1 MRLSVV
7 LGFAICFLLPIQSQ
21 AAWDIFQSYVILDNG
36 SGDQYLA
43 GGINAALSSEF
54 NGTDLGDF
62 AASDALTLNGGE
74 LKTYKNGSSNVCG
87 GTLNY
92 RVYASGDTPGAF
104 SSINLPFSANL
115 SGSDQKWAATGQG
128 INLLNALTTGDYILE
143 VYWEADG
150 NDSNPSGCGETKY
163 DSDSGNNFTAS
174 FSIVVPGCTDPAYVE
189 YDAAATSDDGS
200 CATLHDVLN
209 SNSGVGYADIQTAID
224 AAAAGDAI
232 TLSATAFS
240 PTGQLTL
247 NKALSLTGAGSG
259 STTINGGGTGY
270 AIAVTADNVHLEGFT
285 LNGAASYGIKV
296 SNSTTSI
303 VQDLSMTDVTTDGT
317 TRTGIDLN
325 GVDGATL
332 TNISG
337 LNATGGFGLAIA
349 SSADITV
356 NGLTT
361 SGNAWGDAAIFPAAT
376 AYQMAGYEAP
386 TDITFEGVLSLSSGT
401 GALSVQDGALAS
413 GGTWIGSIANDAA
426 DNADITVPADFD
438 GTVNATRNDG
448 LSFHTVSPGAVAEG
462 IAGSLTSATTPFSY
476 SAISFQNL
484 TSDEWAIFGN
494 LTIQDAIDAASE
506 GDFIEVDSGTYS
518 EDLTIDKG
526 LTLYGPNLGI
536 AHDGARNAEAI
547 LDGEHTLSSTGT
559 TTLDGLQFLND
570 DAGSVTTSLTITHA
584 GDHTIQNNLFVS
596 SVAGGNT
603 GGTHDKGIYINSLAS
618 GSVTITENGFSGDGS
633 FTDGDRYSTAP
644 WGRGIWMSGGAGDI
658 TISENAFTNCRTGI
672 NLEAHDDT
680 AHSIEDNTFTDCGSG
695 MSLGNPTATAIT
707 SITGNRFQDVDTD
720 LNLRNLTQAVEW
732 NLATTDNLAIAGNST
747 FYSDLGLIP
756 GNSAGDIDDPN
767 GNMAF
772 LSGDGEDRLTF
783 GSDDNTI
790 TGDNAGAANDYVD
803 GGDGL
808 DRANYSDNQVDVTLT
823 NDGDALIVA
832 SPTAGT
838 DTLVNI
844 EFLVLADATVALPIG
859 CTDPDYTEYNAD
871 AVTDDG
877 SCATLADPCAGAL
890 VLGSIDVDLS
900 TTTLTSADGSATL
913 TVTTGT
919 PTSLTLTGLNGA
931 GDYSFVQPGAI
942 DGIAAGYYE
951 VTAVDADGCNSDTL
965 KLIMPYSL
973 CCDCGV
979 SDIDSDGICDD
990 EDNCSN
996 KLATNY
1002 NDPANGSCEGL

>member
-1 MRLSVV
+1 
-7 LGFAICFLLPIQSQ
+7 
-21 AAWDIFQSYVILDNG
+21 
-36 SGDQYLA
+36 GDDA
-43 GGINAALSSEF
+43 GGC
-54 NGTDLGDF
+54 
-62 AASDALTLNGGE
+62 SD
-74 LKTYKNGSSNVCG
+74 
-87 GTLNY
+87 
-92 RVYASGDTPGAF
+92 
-104 SSINLPFSANL
+104 
-115 SGSDQKWAATGQG
+115 
-128 INLLNALTTGDYILE
+128 
-143 VYWEADG
+143 
-150 NDSNPSGCGETKY
+150 TKF
-163 DSDSGNNFTAS
+163 DSDFGNNFTAT
-174 FSIVVPGCTDPAYVE
+174 FSIIVPGCTDPAYVE
-189 YDAAATSDDGS
+189 YDAAATSDDGT

-209 SNSGVGYADIQTAID
+209 SNSGVGYADIQTAIN

-232 TLSATAFS
+232 TLAATAFS
-240 PTGQLTL
+240 PTGQITV

-259 STTINGGGTGY
+259 STTINGGGAGY

-296 SNSTTSI
+296 SNSTTSV
-303 VQDLSMTDVTTDGT
+303 VQDFSMTDVATDGT
-317 TRTGIDLN
+317 TKTGIDLN

-376 AYQMAGYEAP
+376 AYQIAGYEAP

-401 GALSVQDGALAS
+401 GALSVQDGELAS

-426 DNADITVPADFD
+426 DNADITVPADYD
-438 GTVNATRNDG
+438 ATVNATRNDG
-448 LSFHTVSPGAVAEG
+448 LSFHTVSPGYLAEG
-462 IAGSLTSATTPFSY
+462 IAGSLVSATTPFSY
-476 SAISFQNL
+476 SDISFQNL
-484 TSDEWAIFGN
+484 TSDEWAVFGD

-506 GDFIEVDSGTYS
+506 GDVIEVDMGTYT

-526 LTLYGPNLGI
+526 LTLYGPNVGI

-547 LDGEHTLSSTGT
+547 LDGEHTLSSTGS

-570 DAGSVTTSLTITHA
+570 DAGSVTTSLTITHT
-584 GDHTIQNNLFVS
+584 GNHTIQNNRFVS
-596 SVAGGNT
+596 TVAGGNT

-618 GSVTITENGFSGDGS
+618 GSLTITLNSFSGDGS
-633 FTDGDRYSTAP
+633 FSDGDRYSTAP
-644 WGRGIWMSGGAGDI
+644 WGRGIWMSGGGDDI

-672 NLEAHDDT
+672 NLEAHDDN
-680 AHSIEDNTFTDCGSG
+680 AHFIQDNTFTDCGSG

-732 NLATTDNLAIAGNST
+732 DLATTDNLAVAGNST
-747 FYSDLGLIP
+747 YYSDLGFIP
-756 GNSAGDIDDPN
+756 GNNAGDIDDPN

-772 LSGDGEDRLTF
+772 LSGNGEDRLTF
-783 GSDDNTI
+783 GGDDNTI
-790 TGDNAGAANDYVD
+790 TGDYTGAANDYID
-803 GGDGL
+803 GGDGT
-808 DRANYSDNQVDVTLT
+808 DRANYSDNQADVTLT
-823 NDGDALIVA
+823 ASGNDLIIA

-838 DTLVNI
+838 DTLVNM
-844 EFLVLADATVALPIG
+844 EFLVLADAIVALPIG

-890 VLGSIDVDLS
+890 VLGSIDATAASDIN
-900 TTTLTSADGSATL
+900 TADGSATL

-931 GDYSFVQPGAI
+931 GDYTFVQPGAI
-942 DGIAAGYYE
+942 DGLAPGSYT
-951 VTAVDADGCNSDTL
+951 VTATDANGCTSNALT
-965 KLIMPYSL
+965 LIMTYGL

-979 SDIDSDGICDD
+979 SDADSDGLCDD
-990 EDNCSN
+990 ADNCTD
-996 KLATNY
+996 KTATNY
-1002 NDPANGSCEGL
+1002 ADPANGACAY